1 MVVCEINL
9 LVKKHTEKISRT
21 KEEKKISCEMCG
33 SFAGPDLSECDVDGV
48 KMLVCPKCSK
58 FGTKISDKPIH
69 VYEDETEVAFVK
81 SKPGGKGP
89 SVSHVKVSSDIT
101 PTIPQTRRR
110 HSRDILSSDKVL
122 IDDFGDVLKET
133 RKSKG
138 WSLEQFAQMINEKA
152 SILQKMEK
160 GEFNPTE
167 ALIIKIERKLDISL
181 REEASAPYF
190 AGPSSKKETTLG
202 DVVKLKK
209 KKK

>member
-1 MVVCEINL
+1 
-9 LVKKHTEKISRT
+9 
-21 KEEKKISCEMCG
+21 MCG
-33 SFAGPDLSECDVDGV
+33 KFAGPDLNECDVDGV
-48 KMLVCPKCSK
+48 LMLLCPKCSK
-58 FGTKISDKPIH
+58 FGSKVSEKPIH

-89 SVSHVKVSSDIT
+89 SVSHVKVSSGT
-101 PTIPQTRRR
+101 VPTAPQTRKR
-110 HSRDILSSDKVL
+110 HGRDILSSDRVL
-122 IDDFGDVLKET
+122 IDDYGEVIKAT

-138 WSLEQFAQMINEKA
+138 WSLEQLAQMINEKA

-181 REEASAPYF
+181 REEEAAPYYT
-190 AGPSSKKETTLG
+190 GPSSKKETTLG